1 MNEIQIYMIV
11 QIVLDVVMLGWI
23 VVLHWKTRM
32 HKIMIGILVGAY
44 KVLLEGENDRRKSDK
59 CSAE

>member
-1 MNEIQIYMIV
+1 MIV

-23 VVLHWKTRM
+23 AVLHWKIRM